1 MPVRT
6 GLFPWNISSFAPS
19 EIPSREI
26 LLSNSKARADA
37 SCSIELILPMEIC
50 MPRTDP
56 KNCCI
61 PLSGAWHS
69 SARLMTARF
78 TNRSSRDTQGQP
90 LPMDFQS
97 FVLTYDYTGFP
108 V

>member
-50 MPRTDP
+50 MLLHINL
-56 KNCCI
+56 K
-61 PLSGAWHS
+61 LLYVYSG
-69 SARLMTARF
+69 
-78 TNRSSRDTQGQP
+78 DTGI
-90 LPMDFQS
+90 LQS
-97 FVLTYDYTGFP
+97 TL
-108 V
+108 